1 MLIKQW
7 YAWLRK
13 FLEENIPR
21 VQKHRAI
28 SHPNYAP
35 DKTQRNNCSNLD
47 FLKSK
52 NVSRSTD
59 LEKLTEISAHNEK
72 FLHHV
77 DIPQRKIISEAKEDH
92 EGCRQK

>member
-1 MLIKQW
+1 MLGFGNFRKKTYLEFKSIEPYNTPSTRLIKRKKKI
-7 YAWLRK
+7 LRIK
-13 FLEENIPR
+13 IFFI
-21 VQKHRAI
+21 
-28 SHPNYAP
+28 
-35 DKTQRNNCSNLD
+35 
-47 FLKSK
+47 SK